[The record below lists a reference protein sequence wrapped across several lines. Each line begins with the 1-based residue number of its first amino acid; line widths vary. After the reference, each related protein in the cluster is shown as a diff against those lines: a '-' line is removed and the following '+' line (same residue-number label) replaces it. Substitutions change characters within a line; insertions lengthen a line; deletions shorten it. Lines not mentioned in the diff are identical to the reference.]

1 MEATI
6 QLFEKQKKIYPKRVW
21 GKFRKLKWLSMIVLL
36 AIYYGAPWLRWHRGG
51 QSPDQAILIDLNHTR
66 AYFFGIEIWPQEVY
80 YITGIL
86 ILAAVGLFF
95 ITSLFGR
102 VWCGYA
108 CPQTVWTDLFVWVE
122 RIVQGDRNARKKL
135 DESPW
140 NFEKIGKKT
149 LTHLIWLI
157 IGLCTGGA
165 WVFYFNDAPTL
176 LDQIVHFDVPWSV
189 GGWILGLTFSTYLM
203 AGFAREQ
210 VCTYMCPYARFQS
223 AMFDKD
229 TLIIA
234 YDEARGEPRGKHIKK
249 RINSPLEGESQS
261 ASAAQ
266 RNAVGGLVQTS
277 PLPNPPPQGE
287 REYGDC
293 IDCDSCVVVC
303 PMGID
308 IRHGLQMECIAC
320 GLCVDACD
328 NVMEKIGL
336 PKGLIRY
343 ATEASFPSPYKGEGQ
358 GGGQNSVRLSSLSS
372 VTPSSILPLTGGGGF
387 TIWRPRTFWYGGI
400 IALVGAV
407 MLYTL
412 LTRSPLEMNVIHD
425 RNPLLVT
432 LSDGAVRNGYN
443 ITIMNKHHEDKHYA
457 LSVEGMDDAAVR
469 VQASSDIP
477 ADNLPVFADSVG
489 HFRVFLTAA
498 KQSDH
503 RRTIT
508 FRLVETDSAV
518 AVEKDTIFVSE
529 AR

>member
-1 MEATI
+1 MDTPVK
-6 QLFEKQKKIYPKRVW
+6 LFKKQEKIYPRRVW
-21 GKFRKLKWLSMIVLL
+21 GKFRKLKWLSMVTLL
-36 AIYYGAPWLRWHRGG
+36 TIYYGAPWIRWNRGAA
-51 QSPDQAILIDLNHTR
+51 SPDQAILIDLNHTR

-95 ITSLFGR
+95 VTSLFGR

-135 DESPW
+135 DESKW
-140 NFEKIGKKT
+140 TFEKIRKKV
-149 LTHLIWLI
+149 LTHIIWLI

-176 LDQIVHFDVPWSV
+176 LDQIINFDVPWSV

-234 YDEARGEPRGKHIKK
+234 YDESRGEPRGKHKAGD
-249 RINSPLEGESQS
+249 SWEGK
-261 ASAAQ
+261 
-266 RNAVGGLVQTS
+266 GH
-277 PLPNPPPQGE
+277 
-287 REYGDC
+287 C

-308 IRHGLQMECIAC
+308 IREGLQMECIAC
-320 GLCVDACD
+320 GLCVDACN

-336 PKGLIRY
+336 PEGLIRY
-343 ATEASFPSPYKGEGQ
+343 DTESKKKFNP
-358 GGGQNSVRLSSLSS
+358 
-372 VTPSSILPLTGGGGF
+372 I
-387 TIWRPRTFWYGGI
+387 RPRTFWYGGI
-400 IALVGAV
+400 ISIVGCL
-407 MLYTL
+407 MLYGL
-412 LTRSPLEMNVIHD
+412 LTRSPLEINVIHD
-425 RNPLLVT
+425 RNPLFVK
-432 LSDGAVRNGYN
+432 LSDGSVRNGYN
-443 ITIMNKHHEDKHYA
+443 ITIINKHHEDKNYMLTVHGIEN
-457 LSVEGMDDAAVR
+457 VDIR

-477 ADNLPVFADSVG
+477 SDNLPVFSDSIG
-489 HFRVFLTAA
+489 HFRVFLTAE
-498 KQSDH
+498 KQSVH
-503 RRTIT
+503 RKEIILQLHEIGSNIT
-508 FRLVETDSAV
+508 EQKS
-518 AVEKDTIFVSE
+518 TIFVSE
-529 AR
+529 GR

>member
-1 MEATI
+1 MDAPI
-6 QLFEKQKKIYPKRVW
+6 QLFKKQEKIYPRRVW
-21 GKFRKLKWLSMIVLL
+21 GKFRKLKWVAMIVLL

-66 AYFFGIEIWPQEVY
+66 AYFFGLEIWPQEVY

-95 ITSLFGR
+95 VTSLFGR

-135 DESPW
+135 DESKW
-140 NFEKIGKKT
+140 TFEKIRKKG

-176 LDQIVHFDVPWSV
+176 LDQIIHFDVPWSV

-234 YDEARGEPRGKHIKK
+234 YDEARGEPRGKHKAGD
-249 RINSPLEGESQS
+249 SWEGK
-261 ASAAQ
+261 
-266 RNAVGGLVQTS
+266 GH
-277 PLPNPPPQGE
+277 
-287 REYGDC
+287 C

-308 IRHGLQMECIAC
+308 IRAGLQMECIAC

-343 ATEASFPSPYKGEGQ
+343 DTESKTKF
-358 GGGQNSVRLSSLSS
+358 N
-372 VTPSSILPLTGGGGF
+372 PL
-387 TIWRPRTFWYGGI
+387 RPRTFWYGGI
-400 IALVGAV
+400 IALVGCL
-407 MLYTL
+407 MLYSL

-425 RNPLLVT
+425 RNPLFVK
-432 LSDGAVRNGYN
+432 LSDGSVRNGYN
-443 ITIMNKHHEDKHYA
+443 ITIINKHHEDKNYA
-457 LSVEGMDDAAVR
+457 LTVQGIENAEIR

-489 HFRVFLTAA
+489 HFRVFIVAE
-498 KQSDH
+498 KQTDH
-503 RRTIT
+503 RREII
-508 FRLVETDSAV
+508 FQLIETDSNIA
-518 AVEKDTIFVSE
+518 ANKDTIFVSE
-529 AR
+529 GR

>member
-1 MEATI
+1 MTAPI
-6 QLFEKQKKIYPKRVW
+6 QLFKKQEKIYPRRVW
-21 GKFRKLKWLSMIVLL
+21 GKFRKLKWVAMVTLL
-36 AIYYGAPWLRWHRGG
+36 GIYYGAPWLRWDRGE

-95 ITSLFGR
+95 VTSLFGR

-122 RIVQGDRNARKKL
+122 RIIQGDRNARKKL
-135 DESPW
+135 DESRW
-140 NFEKIGKKT
+140 TFEKIYKKL
-149 LTHLIWLI
+149 LTHIIWLI

-176 LDQIVHFDVPWSV
+176 VDQIIHFDVPWTV

-234 YDEARGEPRGKHIKK
+234 YDEGRGEPRGKHKAGD
-249 RINSPLEGESQS
+249 SWEGK
-261 ASAAQ
+261 
-266 RNAVGGLVQTS
+266 GH
-277 PLPNPPPQGE
+277 
-287 REYGDC
+287 C
-293 IDCDSCVVVC
+293 IDCDSCVIVC

-308 IRHGLQMECIAC
+308 IREGLQMECIAC

-343 ATEASFPSPYKGEGQ
+343 DTESKKKF
-358 GGGQNSVRLSSLSS
+358 
-372 VTPSSILPLTGGGGF
+372 TPF
-387 TIWRPRTFWYGGI
+387 RPRTFWYGGI
-400 IALVGAV
+400 IALVGCL
-407 MLYTL
+407 MLYSL

-425 RNPLLVT
+425 RNPLFVT
-432 LSDGAVRNGYN
+432 LSDGSVRNGYN
-443 ITIMNKHHEDKHYA
+443 ITIINKHHEDKGYV
-457 LSVEGMDDAAVR
+457 LTVQGMENASVR
-469 VQASSDIP
+469 VQANSDIP

-489 HFRVFLTAA
+489 HFRVFITAP
-498 KQSDH
+498 KQAEQ
-503 RRTIT
+503 RKEIV
-508 FRLVETDSAV
+508 FQIMETDSKLT
-518 AVEKDTIFVSE
+518 EYKETIFVSE
-529 AR
+529 GR

>member
-1 MEATI
+1 MAAPI
-6 QLFEKQKKIYPKRVW
+6 QLFKKQEKIYPRRVW
-21 GKFRKLKWLSMIVLL
+21 GKFRKLKWLSMVTLL

-66 AYFFGIEIWPQEVY
+66 AYFFGLEIWPQEVY

-95 ITSLFGR
+95 VTSLFGR

-135 DESPW
+135 DESKW
-140 NFEKIGKKT
+140 TFEKIRKKG
-149 LTHLIWLI
+149 LTHIIWLLI
-157 IGLCTGGA
+157 SLCTGGA

-176 LDQIVHFDVPWSV
+176 MDQIIHFDVPWSV
-189 GGWILGLTFSTYLM
+189 GGWIVGLTFSTYLM

-234 YDEARGEPRGKHIKK
+234 YDEARGEPRGKHKAGD
-249 RINSPLEGESQS
+249 SWEGK
-261 ASAAQ
+261 
-266 RNAVGGLVQTS
+266 GH
-277 PLPNPPPQGE
+277 
-287 REYGDC
+287 C

-308 IRHGLQMECIAC
+308 IRAGLQMECIAC

-343 ATEASFPSPYKGEGQ
+343 NTESKEKFNP
-358 GGGQNSVRLSSLSS
+358 
-372 VTPSSILPLTGGGGF
+372 I
-387 TIWRPRTFWYGGI
+387 RPRTFWYGGI
-400 IALVGAV
+400 IALVGCL
-407 MLYTL
+407 MLYSL

-425 RNPLLVT
+425 RNPLFVK
-432 LSDGAVRNGYN
+432 LSDGSVRNGYN
-443 ITIMNKHHEDKHYA
+443 ITIINKHHEDKNYA
-457 LSVEGMDDAAVR
+457 LTVQGLENADIR

-489 HFRVFLTAA
+489 HFRVFLTAE
-498 KQSDH
+498 KQTDH
-503 RRTIT
+503 RREIIFQIT
-508 FRLVETDSAV
+508 ETDSSIV
-518 AVEKDTIFVSE
+518 ASKDTIFVSE
-529 AR
+529 GR